1 MNTGASLSTASYLA
15 LCLHVA
21 ANFPT
26 PASLL
31 LSPHS
36 LMTPKCSRSCDPA
49 VATFDYAAAIC
60 DSRSPVLPASA
71 FPTVS
76 S

>member
-1 MNTGASLSTASYLA
+1 MNTGAFLSTASYLT
-15 LCLHVA
+15 LCLPLA

-26 PASLL
+26 PVSLL

-36 LMTPKCSRSCDPA
+36 LMTPKCSRSCDP
-49 VATFDYAAAIC
+49 VATFDYAGAIC

-71 FPTVS
+71 FTTVS